1 MSVFEIIMLLCFGAA
16 WPFSIRKSYVSGR
29 NEGKSLAFLVVV
41 CVGYA
46 AGVAHKILLRPDA
59 VTALYALNGSM
70 VFIDIMLYLRNEKI
84 MRQNGRR
91 GNNPLSTEVKQ

>member
-1 MSVFEIIMLLCFGAA
+1 MLVCFGAA

-46 AGVAHKILLRPDA
+46 AGVVHKILRHPDA
-59 VTALYALNGSM
+59 VTALYALNGIM
-70 VFIDIMLYLRNEKI
+70 VFIDIMLYLRNKKI
-84 MRQNGRR
+84 ARRNGRD
-91 GNNPLSTEVKQ
+91 NNTPRPTEAK